1 MSLKNSD
8 PHDLVSISKKQRLFK
23 VVFIRVCLVVFTMLL
38 FNDRRPP
45 LSLLETRTQ
54 LCTTVYPELP
64 RAYCSFISKVWSF

>member
-8 PHDLVSISKKQRLFK
+8 PHDLVSSKKQRLFK

-45 LSLLETRTQ
+45 LSRIETRF
-54 LCTTVYPELP
+54 PG
-64 RAYCSFISKVWSF
+64 